1 MLDAGDGDGV
11 PDLMLPEVPSDQ
23 HGNQLPGVETIGLG
37 PSLTSV
43 DLDARGVDDDVSDTR
58 AIEIAIEPKAV
69 TARLIA
75 GDDLDVFGKMKS
87 LLGGEDLR
95 TQTFEVALPG

>member
-1 MLDAGDGDGV
+1 MFRTL
-11 PDLMLPEVPSDQ
+11 
-23 HGNQLPGVETIGLG
+23 
-37 PSLTSV
+37 
-43 DLDARGVDDDVSDTR
+43 

-75 GDDLDVFGKMKS
+75 GDDLDMFGKMKS

-95 TQTFEVALPG
+95 TQTFEVACWDRPYPGILSQADGERELPGLRPQLESEVENRRRIRSRIDDVGRLLMSKLQ